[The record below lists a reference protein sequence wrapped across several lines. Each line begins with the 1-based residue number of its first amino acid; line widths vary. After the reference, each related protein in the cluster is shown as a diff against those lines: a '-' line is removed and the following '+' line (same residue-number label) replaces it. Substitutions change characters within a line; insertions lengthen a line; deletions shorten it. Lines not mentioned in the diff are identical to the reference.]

1 MHKFER
7 LHPLADLNSLPEH
20 KILSIKSFLQFYQA
34 VKHCLD
40 FSFVFSAP
48 LPAWRNLFSA
58 SGIFCYERYQPGWW
72 NVHNHIHWCFIP
84 IFSCVQVNLDLLHR
98 IGALR
103 NEDVIEI
110 NVFIGTF
117 HLFPETYAF
126 LSEVEVG
133 INTVVRLVL
142 YPGCFICGF
151 LFSLWCALAEAVWV
165 HGTCFP
171 CYWFQ

>member
-1 MHKFER
+1 M
-7 LHPLADLNSLPEH
+7 
-20 KILSIKSFLQFYQA
+20 
-34 VKHCLD
+34 
-40 FSFVFSAP
+40 
-48 LPAWRNLFSA
+48 
-58 SGIFCYERYQPGWW
+58 
-72 NVHNHIHWCFIP
+72 
-84 IFSCVQVNLDLLHR
+84 QVILDLLHR

-117 HLFPETYAF
+117 HFFPETYAF

-151 LFSLWCALAEAVWV
+151 LFSL
-165 HGTCFP
+165 
-171 CYWFQ
+171 

>member
-1 MHKFER
+1 VEGYTITSTDVSSSF
-7 LHPLADLNSLPEH
+7 SLVCRWL
-20 KILSIKSFLQFYQA
+20 I
-34 VKHCLD
+34 
-40 FSFVFSAP
+40 
-48 LPAWRNLFSA
+48 
-58 SGIFCYERYQPGWW
+58 
-72 NVHNHIHWCFIP
+72 
-84 IFSCVQVNLDLLHR
+84 LDLLHR

-117 HLFPETYAF
+117 HFFPETYAF

-133 INTVVRLVL
+133 INTIVRLVL

-165 HGTCFP
+165 QGTCFP
-171 CYWFQ
+171 SCWFQ

>member
-1 MHKFER
+1 V
-7 LHPLADLNSLPEH
+7 
-20 KILSIKSFLQFYQA
+20 I
-34 VKHCLD
+34 
-40 FSFVFSAP
+40 
-48 LPAWRNLFSA
+48 
-58 SGIFCYERYQPGWW
+58 
-72 NVHNHIHWCFIP
+72 
-84 IFSCVQVNLDLLHR
+84 LDLLHR

-103 NEDVIEI
+103 NEDVVEF

-151 LFSLWCALAEAVWV
+151 LFSLPRVIEHVQYMMV
-165 HGTCFP
+165 K
-171 CYWFQ
+171 